1 MQNNDSNIIK
11 TVLVVQY
18 QIRVFDDLNLA
29 FSKPFE
35 VTNEF
40 DRSLNN
46 RSNKTDLNHFFPALH
61 SYLAPIGKRY
71 THTST
76 PLYSMLHSYLELDLL
91 MLHSYRDPI
100 LKNVIQLKSTNG
112 GF

>member
-29 FSKPFE
+29 SIKPFE

-40 DRSLNN
+40 DRSLSNK
-46 RSNKTDLNHFFPALH
+46 SNKTD
-61 SYLAPIGKRY
+61 
-71 THTST
+71 
-76 PLYSMLHSYLELDLL
+76 
-91 MLHSYRDPI
+91 
-100 LKNVIQLKSTNG
+100 
-112 GF
+112 